1 MYNFKPKADPIRLKH
16 TKMVDAFLR
25 NGHCRAAARSG
36 AMALRT
42 DFAFLTAEIAD
53 DDDTAGY

>member
-1 MYNFKPKADPIRLKH
+1 
-16 TKMVDAFLR
+16 MVDAFLR